1 MKRKT
6 IIITGILILTLLAV
20 TGYFLYPYY
29 VKQKTISEKTAEIN
43 TIEKDFKNSTDRES
57 RLELLK
63 STIQESKDYTKSKKF
78 FPEISDQY
86 KTLISSMQNKFV
98 KEYQQIME
106 ENAPLDIGTSD
117 DIDTLANHKDN
128 LNNLLTTIEAE
139 KEYTLSN
146 NSNYQEYIENLSS
159 YIEAYTNRITDIE
172 EKQKTEAEAQK
183 KAEEEAKRKAE
194 EEEARKKAEEETAK
208 THYENE
214 YFSIDVPKEWI
225 GNWSVSET
233 ENTIQPDNP
242 RVIAA
247 YSTSYHPNGDGYG
260 GGAIIHVLKLEE
272 GDRLGYGYFSMSQD
286 VDCITPNASTENF
299 VFIMTQAGAGFF
311 NDGGATITAK

>member
-1 MKRKT
+1 MKNKAK
-6 IIITGILILTLLAV
+6 IISIISVVLILIIGIA
-20 TGYFLYPYY
+20 GYFMY
-29 VKQKTISEKTAEIN
+29 QKAEEEKAIKKSLNKITKTEISFSKVETHEEKLNI
-43 TIEKDFKNSTDRES
+43 
-57 RLELLK
+57 LK
-63 STIQESKDYTKSKKF
+63 SCITEMTDYNKSKEHFKQVT
-78 FPEISDQY
+78 DKY
-86 KTLISSMQNKFV
+86 KSAISSMQEVFT
-98 KEYQQIME
+98 KEYDSIIE
-106 ENAPLDIGTSD
+106 ENTLNNLDSLDNISAIT
-117 DIDTLANHKDN
+117 NNKDN
-128 LNNLLTTIEAE
+128 LSSLLSTIEAE
-139 KEYTLSN
+139 KDYVFSSN
-146 NSNYQEYIENLSS
+146 DDFESYQQKITELTES
-159 YIEAYTNRITDIE
+159 YTNRITALE
-172 EKQKTEAEAQK
+172 EAKK
-183 KAEEEAKRKAE
+183 KAEE
-194 EEEARKKAEEETAK
+194 EEEARKKAEEEKAK

-247 YSTSYHPNGDGYG
+247 YSTSYHPDGDGYG

>member
-6 IIITGILILTLLAV
+6 IIITGILILTLLAI

-43 TIEKDFKNSTDRES
+43 TIEKDFKNSTDRAS

-78 FPEISDQY
+78 FSEISDQY

-159 YIEAYTNRITDIE
+159 YI
-172 EKQKTEAEAQK
+172 
-183 KAEEEAKRKAE
+183 
-194 EEEARKKAEEETAK
+194 
-208 THYENE
+208 
-214 YFSIDVPKEWI
+214 
-225 GNWSVSET
+225 VSA
-233 ENTIQPDNP
+233 D
-242 RVIAA
+242 
-247 YSTSYHPNGDGYG
+247 
-260 GGAIIHVLKLEE
+260 
-272 GDRLGYGYFSMSQD
+272 
-286 VDCITPNASTENF
+286 
-299 VFIMTQAGAGFF
+299 
-311 NDGGATITAK
+311 